1 MSIVQFSATGWV
13 RRFAFVMAFTA
24 TALAV
29 CGTVYEQFGESNDAE
44 RFPRIGRPVQAAGMT
59 FNLNCYGS
67 GSPTVILESGLGLP
81 SLGWVRIQPEIANFA
96 RVCSYDRAGYG
107 WSDRAQGLRRS
118 LQLAKELKLL
128 LESARERAPYILV
141 GPSFGG
147 FIIRV
152 YTGLYPADVGG
163 LVFVDASYEDQQR
176 RIDEIVPAAKEPRI
190 KAEENEQRRERQ
202 SLMLAKFAVPFGIER
217 LQSALH
223 PEKPEPAFGL
233 SAHLIEELNYFDRQL
248 KTREAVL
255 AESAAILES
264 GKMAKNS
271 GKLGDRPTI
280 VLTGGKMEFT
290 PTLCLQTLFRRN
302 SGIFGSTFFRLRKRI
317 YQDEEDRSS

>member
-1 MSIVQFSATGWV
+1 MSIVRFSATGWV
-13 RRFAFVMAFTA
+13 RRFAFVTAFTA

-29 CGTVYEQFGESNDAE
+29 CGTVYERFGESNDAE
-44 RFPRIGRPVQAAGMT
+44 RFPRMGRPVQAAGMT

-107 WSDRAQGLRRS
+107 WSDRAQGHRRS

-152 YTGLYPADVGG
+152 YT
-163 LVFVDASYEDQQR
+163 VFIPPMWVDLSSSTQAMRTSNAELTRSSQQR
-176 RIDEIVPAAKEPRI
+176 RS
-190 KAEENEQRRERQ
+190 RESRWKRT
-202 SLMLAKFAVPFGIER
+202 SK
-217 LQSALH
+217 
-223 PEKPEPAFGL
+223 
-233 SAHLIEELNYFDRQL
+233 
-248 KTREAVL
+248 
-255 AESAAILES
+255 
-264 GKMAKNS
+264 
-271 GKLGDRPTI
+271 
-280 VLTGGKMEFT
+280 GGNV
-290 PTLCLQTLFRRN
+290 RA
-302 SGIFGSTFFRLRKRI
+302 
-317 YQDEEDRSS
+317 